1 LKLLARVT
9 RITFS
14 KVYIKKAMGS
24 MPHRVKIGKDVLQM
38 NGFVKGVLLGVGVG
52 LLVAPMRGEEMRRL
66 ISDRASEMRGYLPEN
81 EQLDVYKQQVTDR
94 VSQTASNLKDYA
106 QQAAFTVK
114 SSASNLS
121 TIGQNAASE
130 VKSTSKDVANTTK
143 DTVNSNKVN

>member
-1 LKLLARVT
+1 
-9 RITFS
+9 
-14 KVYIKKAMGS
+14 
-24 MPHRVKIGKDVLQM
+24 MPHRVKIGKEVLQM
-38 NGFVKGVLLGVGVG
+38 NNFVKGVLLGVGVG
-52 LLVAPMRGEEMRRL
+52 LLVAPMKGEEFRRL
-66 ISDRASEMRGYLPEN
+66 ISERAAEMRGYLPEN

-130 VKSTSKDVANTTK
+130 VKDAGKDVANTTK
-143 DTVNSNKVN
+143 DTVNSNNA